1 LPSLPLSPIIETAEG
16 LPDES
21 DAPDMLRPKS
31 HGWRFLIL
39 FIILFGVGDSLP
51 LLSHGPFFGQSQS
64 GKKTEPPSEYSR
76 QWLEEVVPYII
87 TAEEKKMFLQLPNE
101 VERGKFIENFWRKRD
116 PNPQT
121 AENEFKIGY
130 YKRIAL
136 ANKLFGQAGFEGW
149 RTDRGRV
156 FILLGPPHEI
166 RRDLNPTR
174 SSLTTFQGPSET
186 WDYWN
191 LQNPRLPYNMEFF
204 FIDKF
209 GTSNY
214 VLEKGINL
222 ESGMGSPLD
231 LSSLRFYFD
240 DMENIAEAM
249 RNPFENLDKLRGI
262 VTTQVSYS
270 SIPLRPEIFFF
281 KGLGKA
287 VHVPLVV
294 EIPYSALTRKNIEDT
309 YYYSLTLLLNI
320 KNSAGQVLFEKSK
333 DLNSKHSLA
342 EWNSLKD
349 ESFQLQT
356 SLSLSLE
363 PETYKLQLLAVDNYS
378 GKVGLAQQVIRLPDF
393 NTTELCLSD
402 FLLSPQTNEERK
414 SEPQEASQPPERPFR
429 EIRRAFRPGE
439 ELNIYF
445 EVYNL
450 TFPEGK
456 EFNDLNVEYSFLK
469 DGKSLVRVPRKKMN
483 PSNEKDCRVQTSFRL
498 KNFEP
503 GSYTL
508 EVKII
513 DGYSGQSLTKGIEFI
528 VIR

>member
-1 LPSLPLSPIIETAEG
+1 
-16 LPDES
+16 
-21 DAPDMLRPKS
+21 MLRPKS
-31 HGWRFLIL
+31 HGWRLPVL
-39 FIILFGVGDSLP
+39 FIFLLGFGDSL
-51 LLSHGPFFGQSQS
+51 LLPSSGPYSGQPQS
-64 GKKTEPPSEYSR
+64 EKKTEPPSEYSR
-76 QWLEEVVPYII
+76 QWLEEVVSYII
-87 TAEEKKMFLQLPNE
+87 TAEEKRIFLGLPNE

-116 PNPQT
+116 PNPKT
-121 AENEFKIGY
+121 SENEFKLEY

-136 ANKLFGQAGFEGW
+136 SNKLFGQAGFEGW
-149 RTDRGRV
+149 RTERGRI
-156 FILLGPPHEI
+156 FILLGPPHEV

-174 SSLTTFQGPSET
+174 SSMTTFQGPSET

-191 LQNPRLPYNMEFF
+191 LQNPRLPYNMEFVF
-204 FIDKF
+204 VDKL
-209 GTSNY
+209 GTGNY
-214 VLEKGINL
+214 SLEKGINL
-222 ESGMGSPLD
+222 ERGMSSPLD
-231 LSSLRFYFD
+231 LSSLSFHFD
-240 DMENIAEAM
+240 YLENVAEAM

-270 SIPLRPEIFFF
+270 SIPLKPELFYF
-281 KGLGKA
+281 KGLEKA

-294 EIPYSALTRKNIEDT
+294 EIPYSALTQKNIEDK
-309 YYYSLTLLLNI
+309 YYFSLTLLLNI
-320 KNSAGQVLFEKSK
+320 QNSAGQVLFEKSK
-333 DLNSKHSLA
+333 DINSKHTLA

-378 GKVGLAQQVIRLPDF
+378 GKVGYAQQVIHLPDF
-393 NTTELCLSD
+393 KTAELCLSD
-402 FLLSPQTNEERK
+402 FLLSPQANEERK
-414 SEPQEASQPPERPFR
+414 SEPQENSQTPERPFR
-429 EIRRAFRPGE
+429 EIRRTFRPGE

-450 TFPEGK
+450 TLDEGK
-456 EFNDLNVEYSFLK
+456 ELNDLNVEYSFLK

-483 PSNEKDCRVQTSFRL
+483 PSKEKDCRVQTSFRL

-503 GSYTL
+503 GPYTL

-513 DGYSGQSLTKGIEFI
+513 DGHSGQSLTKGVEFI